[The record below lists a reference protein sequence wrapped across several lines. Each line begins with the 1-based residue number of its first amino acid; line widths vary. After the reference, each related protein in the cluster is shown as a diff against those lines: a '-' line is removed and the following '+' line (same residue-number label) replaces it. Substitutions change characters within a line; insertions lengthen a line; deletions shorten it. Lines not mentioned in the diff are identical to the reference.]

1 MSKVYVW
8 GTFRDSSFQIGLVEA
23 MKVEKSPVKV
33 LEEVHVT
40 KIASGSD
47 HLAMLS
53 SDGQLWMMGNS

>member
-1 MSKVYVW
+1 
-8 GTFRDSSFQIGLVEA
+8 

-40 KIASGSD
+40 KIVSGSD

-53 SDGQLWMMGNS
+53 SDGQLWTMGNSKQGQELQHRG